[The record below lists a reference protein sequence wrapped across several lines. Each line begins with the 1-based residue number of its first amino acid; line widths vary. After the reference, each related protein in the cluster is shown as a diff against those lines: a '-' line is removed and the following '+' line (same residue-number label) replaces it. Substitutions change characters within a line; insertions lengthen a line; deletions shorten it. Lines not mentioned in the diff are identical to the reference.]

1 MSTTGRQ
8 TGNCATDAPTDHTCG
23 ERFGSQV
30 NSDSRASNP
39 DVNPR
44 WQFAVASGITG
55 WVLDAFDFFTVIFLI
70 DTLSQHFQV
79 SKALIISTIAAAL
92 AARPLGALIF
102 GTLADRYGRR
112 KPLIAVVLYFSTITA
127 LSGFAPNY
135 ASFAILRFLFGIGM
149 GGYWGIGA
157 SFAMECVPV
166 RHRGFFSGLM
176 QAGYP
181 IGYLLAAV
189 ASATLAPKWGW
200 RSMFVAGLLPAL
212 ITVLLTFWARES
224 AAWQQ
229 HRLSSVTKIFQA
241 LWDHR
246 RTFGYLLLLMT
257 LMSCLSHGTQDLYP
271 DFLKSMHGFSVGM
284 VARIAITYNLC
295 AIAGAL
301 IFGRASQRI
310 GRRYGALAAL
320 FTSILAIPLWAFGR
334 DHTSLVI
341 GSCCMQLGVQGAF
354 GTIPAHL
361 NELSPDA
368 IRSLFPGFVYQLG
381 VLMASPTVSIE
392 YLLRDRM
399 WYSSALAVFEFLVIA
414 SLIIVFLVGP
424 ERTGRQFQDSPPA

>member
-1 MSTTGRQ
+1 
-8 TGNCATDAPTDHTCG
+8 
-23 ERFGSQV
+23 
-30 NSDSRASNP
+30 
-39 DVNPR
+39 
-44 WQFAVASGITG
+44 VASGITG

-79 SKALIISTIAAAL
+79 SKVLIISTIAAAL

-112 KPLIAVVLYFSTITA
+112 KPLIAVVLYFSTNTA

-157 SFAMECVPV
+157 SFAMECVPI
-166 RHRGFFSGLM
+166 RHRGFFSGLL

-181 IGYLLAAV
+181 IGYLLAAL
-189 ASATLAPKWGW
+189 ASATLAPRWGW

-284 VARIAITYNLC
+284 VARIAITYNLW
-295 AIAGAL
+295 AIAGA
-301 IFGRASQRI
+301 
-310 GRRYGALAAL
+310 
-320 FTSILAIPLWAFGR
+320 ILAIPLWAFGR
-334 DHTSLVI
+334 DHTALVI

-399 WYSSALAVFEFLVIA
+399 GYSAALAVFEFLVIA
-414 SLIIVFLVGP
+414 SLIIVFVVGP
-424 ERTGRQFQDSPPA
+424 ERTGRQFHGSPPV